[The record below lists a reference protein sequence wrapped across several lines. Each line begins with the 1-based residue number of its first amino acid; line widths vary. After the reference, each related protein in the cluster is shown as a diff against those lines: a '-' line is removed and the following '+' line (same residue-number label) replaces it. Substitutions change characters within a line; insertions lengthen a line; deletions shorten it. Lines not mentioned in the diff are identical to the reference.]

1 MGYAMQISIENKLD
15 INFVSI
21 FSENMQLVKPTKT
34 LVECFTGDTKIKV
47 IPVTE
52 KGVTNVKN

>member
-34 LVECFTGDTKIKV
+34 LVECFTGDTKIEV

>member
-1 MGYAMQISIENKLD
+1 MGYAMETSIKNKLD

-21 FSENMQLVKPTKT
+21 FSENMQIVKPTKT
-34 LVECFTGDTKIKV
+34 LVECFTSDTNVEV